1 MDVTHILID
10 DTNPL
15 HRELSIYR
23 TGTINR
29 VRLNDSEYRTYGT
42 LEISAHD
49 HTALFH
55 YDLVE
60 SLNALTFVSETGH
73 GLDSWDEAFLHNSQ
87 LEKMLSILRKAE
99 QKIDPGK
106 KEKTLLG
113 WQDTPAA
120 AAYWREIDPR
130 IFLRFLDELK
140 PFVSESIEGSYD
152 LEFIL

>member
-1 MDVTHILID
+1 MEITHILVD
-10 DTNPL
+10 DANPA

-29 VRLNDSEYRTYGT
+29 VRLTDSDYRTYGT

-60 SLNALTFVSETGH
+60 SLNELPFVSETGH
-73 GLDSWDEAFLHNSQ
+73 GLDSWDEAFLHHSQ
-87 LEKMLSILRKAE
+87 LEKMISILSETERN
-99 QKIDPGK
+99 IDPRK
-106 KEKTLLG
+106 QEKALLG
-113 WQDTPAA
+113 WHDSPVA
-120 AAYWREIDPR
+120 AAYWRAIDPEAFMS
-130 IFLRFLDELK
+130 FLNELK
-140 PFVSESIEGSYD
+140 TFVSDTIKKGYD